1 MIKKVVNVVNH
12 EPLVDT
18 DFFRGPALYFKKFGC
33 YTKLTPNP
41 HPQSE
46 YMQFWREEFRRCR
59 DGLVRESDGE
69 WITGYHYFY
78 LNYSPIWLTDEV
90 ENDKTNS
97 SKKHRVDRK
106 YDFPRFWDSDYEYF
120 HYIEQAEEEGLDGVA
135 LKTRGRGYSFKAGAM
150 AARNYYMYPGSRTIA
165 VAAGEEFLIKDGIL
179 NKAWDVLDWIDS
191 HTPWKKE
198 RQVKNEIMHK
208 RASYVDPTNNIESG
222 FKSEI
227 LGVTLKN
234 DTSKIRGKRA
244 KLILFEEAGMFP
256 GMLHAWQIAEPS
268 VKQGKSVYG
277 IRIAFGT
284 GGQEG
289 ASFEALEELFYNPD
303 GYQVYSVPNVWDPG
317 REATKCGFFIPESK
331 NREGYYDKDG
341 NSFVKEATEEVL
353 QEREVIRK
361 NSRNPLAV
369 TYKMAESPLIPQEA
383 ILRTVG
389 ALFPVKDLK
398 VALAELEVNHKLL
411 DSSLKG
417 YLIVNKDGMIEWKN
431 SDEMPIRDFPI
442 TSNKNIHGCIEIFE
456 PPKDGKEYGRYISG
470 IDPYDDDES
479 TTSSLGSCFIL
490 DVFTDRIVAE
500 YTGRPNTAVEF
511 YENCRRLLMY
521 YSAEC
526 NYENNKKG
534 LFTYFDQKHSL
545 HLLCETPK
553 SLRDVENIRIFDS
566 GNKAHPYSEHVYTP
580 TGMKKWADIQIGDV
594 LFGEKGNITTIID
607 IPYDAFTDIYKITLW
622 DNREV
627 FCSSEHL
634 WKVIVNNKEKTL
646 TTSELKKDYKKD
658 KYNKIRDTTYT
669 EYKYAIPNHK
679 AVNFKYKKVP
689 VDAYTMGLLLGDGTF
704 SHSNYPVHKIQIA
717 SCPKDMDLY
726 KKHIP
731 YLVNNTSEI
740 DHFNIII
747 PKIGDKLK
755 NLGLYNKLSKSKF
768 IPDIYKYN
776 TKKVRIEI
784 LQGLL
789 DTDGHVE
796 INGFPKFSSISLK
809 LANDVAWLSRSL
821 GINCKIYK
829 SKAGYKKDN
838 IYHRTNDVYTV
849 VLWTNE
855 KLFKLDRKINKLTKF
870 ISAKSQAHKDKMFI
884 KNIEY
889 SHKEKAKCV
898 TVDSNSNCYL
908 VNEFICTHNS
918 KGTNASKEV
927 NKYGRRLLHDWMVS
941 QAYEKDDGIENL
953 HLIRS
958 RSLIQEAIA
967 WNPDGN
973 FDRISAMGMLMI
985 LKQDR
990 QKVLE
995 TRRNKIQ
1002 TKASDP
1008 FFSRHTGDV
1017 SSWKHRNFKLSYNG
1031 SK

>member
-1 MIKKVVNVVNH
+1 
-12 EPLVDT
+12 
-18 DFFRGPALYFKKFGC
+18 
-33 YTKLTPNP
+33 
-41 HPQSE
+41 
-46 YMQFWREEFRRCR
+46 
-59 DGLVRESDGE
+59 
-69 WITGYHYFY
+69 
-78 LNYSPIWLTDEV
+78 
-90 ENDKTNS
+90 
-97 SKKHRVDRK
+97 
-106 YDFPRFWDSDYEYF
+106 
-120 HYIEQAEEEGLDGVA
+120 
-135 LKTRGRGYSFKAGAM
+135 
-150 AARNYYMYPGSRTIA
+150 
-165 VAAGEEFLIKDGIL
+165 
-179 NKAWDVLDWIDS
+179 
-191 HTPWKKE
+191 
-198 RQVKNEIMHK
+198 
-208 RASYVDPTNNIESG
+208 
-222 FKSEI
+222 
-227 LGVTLKN
+227 
-234 DTSKIRGKRA
+234 
-244 KLILFEEAGMFP
+244 MFP

-331 NREGYYDKDG
+331 NREGYYDKEG

-566 GNKAHPYSEHVYTP
+566 GNK
-580 TGMKKWADIQIGDV
+580 
-594 LFGEKGNITTIID
+594 
-607 IPYDAFTDIYKITLW
+607 
-622 DNREV
+622 
-627 FCSSEHL
+627 
-634 WKVIVNNKEKTL
+634 
-646 TTSELKKDYKKD
+646 
-658 KYNKIRDTTYT
+658 
-669 EYKYAIPNHK
+669 
-679 AVNFKYKKVP
+679 
-689 VDAYTMGLLLGDGTF
+689 
-704 SHSNYPVHKIQIA
+704 
-717 SCPKDMDLY
+717 
-726 KKHIP
+726 
-731 YLVNNTSEI
+731 
-740 DHFNIII
+740 
-747 PKIGDKLK
+747 
-755 NLGLYNKLSKSKF
+755 
-768 IPDIYKYN
+768 
-776 TKKVRIEI
+776 
-784 LQGLL
+784 
-789 DTDGHVE
+789 
-796 INGFPKFSSISLK
+796 
-809 LANDVAWLSRSL
+809 
-821 GINCKIYK
+821 
-829 SKAGYKKDN
+829 
-838 IYHRTNDVYTV
+838 
-849 VLWTNE
+849 
-855 KLFKLDRKINKLTKF
+855 
-870 ISAKSQAHKDKMFI
+870 
-884 KNIEY
+884 
-889 SHKEKAKCV
+889 
-898 TVDSNSNCYL
+898 
-908 VNEFICTHNS
+908 S

-1008 FFSRHTGDV
+1008 FFSRHTRDV